1 MGTDTK
7 IMVLLIAEVL
17 NYIGVTL
24 GYLIVSWSFD
34 LPFSVKY
41 SIGVFI
47 IIRTLMDLF
56 KKARPASKNKEDNDD
71 QNR

>member
-1 MGTDTK
+1 MTTNAK
-7 IMVLLIAEVL
+7 IMVLLIVEVL

-41 SIGVFI
+41 SVGVFI
-47 IIRTLMDLF
+47 IIRTLMELF

-71 QNR
+71 

>member
-1 MGTDTK
+1 MTTNAK

-24 GYLIVSWSFD
+24 GYLIVSWRFD

-41 SIGVFI
+41 SVGVFI
-47 IIRTLMDLF
+47 IIRTLMELF
-56 KKARPASKNKEDNDD
+56 KKARPTSKNKEDNDD
-71 QNR
+71 

>member
-1 MGTDTK
+1 MTTNAK

-47 IIRTLMDLF
+47 IIRTLMELF
-56 KKARPASKNKEDNDD
+56 KKSRPTSKNKGDNDD
-71 QNR
+71 

>member
-1 MGTDTK
+1 MGTNAK

-47 IIRTLMDLF
+47 VIRTLMELF
-56 KKARPASKNKEDNDD
+56 KKARPTSKNKEDNDD
-71 QNR
+71 

>member
-1 MGTDTK
+1 MTTNAK

-47 IIRTLMDLF
+47 IIRTLMELF
-56 KKARPASKNKEDNDD
+56 KTARPASNNKEDNDD
-71 QNR
+71 

>member
-1 MGTDTK
+1 MTTNAK
-7 IMVLLIAEVL
+7 IMVILIAEVL

-47 IIRTLMDLF
+47 IIRTLMELI
-56 KKARPASKNKEDNDD
+56 KKARPKSNDD
-71 QNR
+71 

>member
-1 MGTDTK
+1 MTTNAK

-47 IIRTLMDLF
+47 IIRTLMELI
-56 KKARPASKNKEDNDD
+56 KKARPTSKNKEDSDD
-71 QNR
+71 

>member
-1 MGTDTK
+1 MTTNAK
-7 IMVLLIAEVL
+7 IMALLIAEVL

-47 IIRTLMDLF
+47 VIRTLMELF

-71 QNR
+71 

>member
-1 MGTDTK
+1 MTTNAK
-7 IMVLLIAEVL
+7 FMALPIADVL
-17 NYIGVTL
+17 NYIRVTL

-41 SIGVFI
+41 SVGVFI
-47 IIRTLMDLF
+47 VIRTLMELF

-71 QNR
+71 

>member
-1 MGTDTK
+1 MTTNAK
-7 IMVLLIAEVL
+7 FMVLLIAEIL

-41 SIGVFI
+41 SVGVFI
-47 IIRTLMDLF
+47 VIRTLMELF
-56 KKARPASKNKEDNDD
+56 KKARPTSKNKEDNDD
-71 QNR
+71 

>member
-1 MGTDTK
+1 MTTNAK

-47 IIRTLMDLF
+47 IIRTLMELF
-56 KKARPASKNKEDNDD
+56 KKARPTSKNKEDNDD
-71 QNR
+71 

>member
-41 SIGVFI
+41 SVGVFI
-47 IIRTLMDLF
+47 VIRTLMDLF
-56 KKARPASKNKEDNDD
+56 KKARPVTKDEE
-71 QNR
+71 

>member
-1 MGTDTK
+1 MTTNAK

-47 IIRTLMDLF
+47 IIRTLIELF

-71 QNR
+71 

>member
-1 MGTDTK
+1 MTTNAK
-7 IMVLLIAEVL
+7 IMVLLIVEVL

-47 IIRTLMDLF
+47 IIRTLMELF
-56 KKARPASKNKEDNDD
+56 KKARPTSKNKEDNDD
-71 QNR
+71 

>member
-1 MGTDTK
+1 MTTNAK

-47 IIRTLMDLF
+47 VIRTLMELF
-56 KKARPASKNKEDNDD
+56 KKARPTSKNKEDNDD
-71 QNR
+71 

>member
-1 MGTDTK
+1 MTTNAK

-41 SIGVFI
+41 SVGVFI
-47 IIRTLMDLF
+47 VIRTLMELF

-71 QNR
+71 

>member
-1 MGTDTK
+1 MTTNAK

-41 SIGVFI
+41 SVGVFI
-47 IIRTLMDLF
+47 VIRTLMELI
-56 KKARPASKNKEDNDD
+56 KKARPTSKNKEDNDD
-71 QNR
+71 

>member
-1 MGTDTK
+1 MTTNAK

-34 LPFSVKY
+34 LPFSVTY
-41 SIGVFI
+41 FVGVFI
-47 IIRTLMDLF
+47 IVRTLMELF
-56 KKARPASKNKEDNDD
+56 KKARPTTKNED
-71 QNR
+71 

>member
-1 MGTDTK
+1 MTTNAK

-41 SIGVFI
+41 SVGIFI
-47 IIRTLMDLF
+47 VIRTLMELF
-56 KKARPASKNKEDNDD
+56 KKARPATKNED
-71 QNR
+71 

>member
-24 GYLIVSWSFD
+24 GYLIVSWSLD

-41 SIGVFI
+41 SVGVFI
-47 IIRTLMDLF
+47 IIRTLMELF
-56 KKARPASKNKEDNDD
+56 KKARPTSKNKEDNDD
-71 QNR
+71 

>member
-1 MGTDTK
+1 MTTNAK

-24 GYLIVSWSFD
+24 GYLVVSWSFD

-47 IIRTLMDLF
+47 IVRTLMELF
-56 KKARPASKNKEDNDD
+56 KKARPTSKNKEDNDD
-71 QNR
+71 

>member
-1 MGTDTK
+1 MTTNAK

-41 SIGVFI
+41 SVGVFI
-47 IIRTLMDLF
+47 IIRTLTELF
-56 KKARPASKNKEDNDD
+56 KKARPTSKNKEDNDD
-71 QNR
+71 

>member
-1 MGTDTK
+1 MTTNAK
-7 IMVLLIAEVL
+7 IMVLLIVEVL

-41 SIGVFI
+41 SVGVFI
-47 IIRTLMDLF
+47 IVRTLMELF
-56 KKARPASKNKEDNDD
+56 KKARPTSKNKEDNDD
-71 QNR
+71 

>member
-1 MGTDTK
+1 MTTNAK
-7 IMVLLIAEVL
+7 FMVLLIAEVL

-41 SIGVFI
+41 SVGVFI
-47 IIRTLMDLF
+47 IIRTLMELF
-56 KKARPASKNKEDNDD
+56 KKARPTSKNKEDNDD
-71 QNR
+71 

>member
-1 MGTDTK
+1 MTTNAK

-24 GYLIVSWSFD
+24 GYLIVSWIFD

-41 SIGVFI
+41 SVGVFI
-47 IIRTLMDLF
+47 IVRTLMELF
-56 KKARPASKNKEDNDD
+56 KKARPTSKNED
-71 QNR
+71 

>member
-1 MGTDTK
+1 MTTNAK

-41 SIGVFI
+41 SVGVFI
-47 IIRTLMDLF
+47 IIRTLMALF
-56 KKARPASKNKEDNDD
+56 KKARPTSKNKEDNDD
-71 QNR
+71 

>member
-34 LPFSVKY
+34 LSFSVKY

-47 IIRTLMDLF
+47 IIRTLMELF
-56 KKARPASKNKEDNDD
+56 KKARPTSKNKEDNDD
-71 QNR
+71 

>member
-1 MGTDTK
+1 MTTNAK

-47 IIRTLMDLF
+47 IIRKRAKLITL
-56 KKARPASKNKEDNDD
+56 
-71 QNR
+71 

>member
-1 MGTDTK
+1 MNTNTK

-47 IIRTLMDLF
+47 VIRTLMELF
-56 KKARPASKNKEDNDD
+56 TKARPTSKNKGDNND
-71 QNR
+71 

>member
-1 MGTDTK
+1 MTTNEK
-7 IMVLLIAEVL
+7 IIVLLIAEIL

-41 SIGVFI
+41 SVGVFI

-71 QNR
+71 

>member
-1 MGTDTK
+1 MATNTK

-41 SIGVFI
+41 SVGVFI
-47 IIRTLMDLF
+47 IIRTLMELF

-71 QNR
+71 

>member
-41 SIGVFI
+41 SVGVFI
-47 IIRTLMDLF
+47 VIRTLMELF

-71 QNR
+71 

>member
-7 IMVLLIAEVL
+7 IMVLLIVEVL

-41 SIGVFI
+41 SVGVFI
-47 IIRTLMDLF
+47 IIRTLIELF

-71 QNR
+71 

>member
-1 MGTDTK
+1 MNTNTK

-47 IIRTLMDLF
+47 IIRTLMELF

-71 QNR
+71 

>member
-24 GYLIVSWSFD
+24 GYLIVSWSFG

-47 IIRTLMDLF
+47 IIRTLIELF
-56 KKARPASKNKEDNDD
+56 KKARPMSKNKEDNDD
-71 QNR
+71 

>member
-1 MGTDTK
+1 MTTNAK

-41 SIGVFI
+41 SVGVFI
-47 IIRTLMDLF
+47 IIRTLMELF

-71 QNR
+71 

>member
-1 MGTDTK
+1 MTTNAK

-41 SIGVFI
+41 SVGVFI
-47 IIRTLMDLF
+47 VIRTLMELF
-56 KKARPASKNKEDNDD
+56 KKARPASKNKGDNDD
-71 QNR
+71 

>member
-1 MGTDTK
+1 MTTNAK

-41 SIGVFI
+41 SVGVFI
-47 IIRTLMDLF
+47 VIRTLMELF
-56 KKARPASKNKEDNDD
+56 KKARPVTKDED
-71 QNR
+71 